1 MNEYC
6 LFKNIFCVSIIRYEF
21 STKLSRSKALRSFIS
36 ESPPNHVATRAR
48 ALQQARVSTKA
59 MSSAAVGSLTPEE
72 GPLTRIDYVDLMVPL
87 QHWVPLEQTGEED
100 TDGRR

>member
-1 MNEYC
+1 
-6 LFKNIFCVSIIRYEF
+6 
-21 STKLSRSKALRSFIS
+21 
-36 ESPPNHVATRAR
+36 
-48 ALQQARVSTKA
+48 